1 MPLHPVCISATP
13 PHALWRLSLAGE
25 VSDRERASLDD
36 AEKARAARFV
46 FDHDRRRFIA
56 AHVGLRRLLG
66 DRLGVEP
73 AALRFEPG
81 EFGKPRLRDEPRCAF
96 SLTHSGDEAL
106 VALSDGPDIG
116 VDLEG
121 VRDFRDVDGL
131 ARQCLTPAELVAF
144 DATPEAGRVLAFLR
158 AWTRKEA
165 CLKALGTGL
174 QIAPATVETGLDAA
188 ERRVEI
194 EMPEGRCALRV
205 RTLVPMPGWIAAVA
219 ELHARPNGGMGG
231 AIPTL

>member
-1 MPLHPVCISATP
+1 MSE
-13 PHALWRLSLAGE
+13 R
-25 VSDRERASLDD
+25 DRASLDD
-36 AEKARAARFV
+36 GEKARAARFV
-46 FDHDRRRFIA
+46 FDRDRRRFIA

-66 DRLGVEP
+66 EHLGVDP
-73 AALRFEPG
+73 ATLRFDAG

-116 VDLEG
+116 VDLEA
-121 VRDFRDVDGL
+121 VREFRDVDEL
-131 ARQCLTPAELVAF
+131 ARQCLTPAELVGF
-144 DATPEAGRVLAFLR
+144 DATPEAERVLAFLR

-174 QIAPATVETGLDAA
+174 QITPATVETGLDAA
-188 ERRVEI
+188 QRRVEI
-194 EMPEGRCALRV
+194 QMPEGRRGLLV

-219 ELHARPNGGMGG
+219 EVDPCPNGGMGG
-231 AIPTL
+231 VFPSL